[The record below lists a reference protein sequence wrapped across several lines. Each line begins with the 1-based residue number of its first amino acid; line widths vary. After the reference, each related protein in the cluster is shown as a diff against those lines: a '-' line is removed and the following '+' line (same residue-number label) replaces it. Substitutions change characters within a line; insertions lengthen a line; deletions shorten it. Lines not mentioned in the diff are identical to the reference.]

1 MDMVTTRLTRLRVS
15 EKTHTYLA
23 HQVWVPNVVEEE
35 EKRGP
40 CPKFHNGL
48 EENSHGYMVTEV

>member
-1 MDMVTTRLTRLRVS
+1 MATTRLARLRVS